1 MLFRS
6 LRAPEVFQA
15 LIIKNTSGTSADVT
29 GANALKVDGSAVTQ
43 PVSITDVATATNQ
56 DEQTTLLTTLNAL
69 VEANNALVQMM
80 SQLIGAMNSGAPALR
95 IIPIASVSTAVTGSV
110 TATVSSLTNF
120 GTGIP
125 AKEMADDINNMTV
138 DLCNINNITF

>member
-1 MLFRS
+1 M
-6 LRAPEVFQA
+6 AYQEA

-29 GANALKVDGSAVTQ
+29 GATALKVDGSAVTQ

>member
-1 MLFRS
+1 M
-6 LRAPEVFQA
+6 AYQEA

>member
-1 MLFRS
+1 M
-6 LRAPEVFQA
+6 AYQEA

-110 TATVSSLTNF
+110 TATVASTVVSSLTNF